1 VLRREESRGR
11 GRRTSERKKKPSRNP
26 PSKKSKKMFYA
37 LTLEKELEL
46 QPRFF
51 GPRMR
56 EVLQQKLISEVR
68 LSGSRGG
75 RRENDER
82 ERVEERKRKHL
93 MLQTLSRRQERRATL
108 SPLSFSLPKK

>member
-1 VLRREESRGR
+1 
-11 GRRTSERKKKPSRNP
+11 
-26 PSKKSKKMFYA
+26 MFYA

-68 LSGSRGG
+68 
-75 RRENDER
+75 
-82 ERVEERKRKHL
+82 
-93 MLQTLSRRQERRATL
+93 
-108 SPLSFSLPKK
+108 

>member
-1 VLRREESRGR
+1 MGTHCTVVSLEEDPAVE
-11 GRRTSERKKKPSRNP
+11 TAI
-26 PSKKSKKMFYA
+26 MFYA

-68 LSGSRGG
+68 EFGSRGG
-75 RRENDER
+75 
-82 ERVEERKRKHL
+82 
-93 MLQTLSRRQERRATL
+93 TS
-108 SPLSFSLPKK
+108 

>member
-1 VLRREESRGR
+1 
-11 GRRTSERKKKPSRNP
+11 
-26 PSKKSKKMFYA
+26 MFYS

-68 LSGSRGG
+68 GLESRGG
-75 RRENDER
+75 KELRA
-82 ERVEERKRKHL
+82 KTRKHFEASL
-93 MLQTLSRRQERRATL
+93 TARSGRTLN
-108 SPLSFSLPKK
+108 PLLFF

>member
-1 VLRREESRGR
+1 MRHRRSFLFRFFSIASSLKRRHSGSRSRESASSSEE
-11 GRRTSERKKKPSRNP
+11 ERQGGEHQKAVKIAIGKK
-26 PSKKSKKMFYA
+26 KKMFYS

-68 LSGSRGG
+68 GFEADG
-75 RRENDER
+75 
-82 ERVEERKRKHL
+82 
-93 MLQTLSRRQERRATL
+93 
-108 SPLSFSLPKK
+108 

>member
-1 VLRREESRGR
+1 MQRHRRSLFLFLSVERAKDAVTAAIE
-11 GRRTSERKKKPSRNP
+11 GRRASARRRKAEEIEKAVKTAIEKRE
-26 PSKKSKKMFYA
+26 KMFYS

-68 LSGSRGG
+68 EDFRTEGG
-75 RRENDER
+75 RN
-82 ERVEERKRKHL
+82 
-93 MLQTLSRRQERRATL
+93 QERDKA
-108 SPLSFSLPKK
+108 F

>member
-1 VLRREESRGR
+1 
-11 GRRTSERKKKPSRNP
+11 
-26 PSKKSKKMFYA
+26 MFYA

-68 LSGSRGG
+68 EFGSRGG
-75 RRENDER
+75 
-82 ERVEERKRKHL
+82 
-93 MLQTLSRRQERRATL
+93 TS
-108 SPLSFSLPKK
+108 